1 VGDMSENNFDTQ
13 KMLNRIIKADNIKG
27 FVEDNITNYNE
38 TTFNKYI
45 TSLIYKKGIK
55 KSDIVKDSGLST
67 PYVYQII
74 SGTKKPKRNKLI
86 QLSFGLQLNYDETQN
101 MLKLAEIGTLY
112 PRNKRDSVIIYAIK
126 NGKTIYELDD
136 MLDEI
141 GEITVLEEE

>member
-1 VGDMSENNFDTQ
+1 MGTMSENEFDTQ
-13 KMLNRIIKADNIKG
+13 KMLNNIIKADDIKG
-27 FVEDNITNYNE
+27 FVEKNITNYNE

-45 TSLIYKKGIK
+45 TCLIYKKGIK

-86 QLSFGLQLNYDETQN
+86 QLAFGLGLSYDETQN
-101 MLKLAEIGTLY
+101 MLKLAEIGPLY
-112 PRNKRDSVIIYAIK
+112 PRNKRDSIIIYAINNNK
-126 NGKTIYELDD
+126 NIYELDD

-141 GEITVLEEE
+141 GESTVLEED